1 MSVFKEMSHLDALE
15 LKFAVSAT
23 DLVSSRVFMGGH
35 SASLVFNL
43 Q

>member
-1 MSVFKEMSHLDALE
+1 MSVFKEMSLIDAFE
-15 LKFAVSAT
+15 LKSAVSVT

-35 SASLVFNL
+35 FASLVFNL